1 MEEVEG
7 TAMTQTIAARLAEF
21 SDSLQFEAIPPEVI
35 DKTKHLVLDTLG
47 VCLGSTRLDFGNAVL
62 GLVSR
67 WGGASEATLIGGT
80 GKVPVQNAAF
90 CNGVLGHGQ
99 DYDDTHLESVV
110 HPSGGLV
117 PVALAAAERAGRSG
131 RDTLAALVAGLEA
144 SIRIGMPALNR
155 FHLRGFHTTS
165 IAATFGAA
173 LSTAKLDAMAVGPAI
188 NAVGIG
194 GSFTSGLLECIPAG
208 SGAKRLHAG
217 WAGLCGVVSAQ
228 LAAAGYTGPRTV
240 FEGKL
245 GVYNSFLRGES
256 LYLGAIFKG
265 LGREWEILNIRPK
278 LYPCCHYLQAF
289 LDAAA
294 VLRREHR
301 IVPQDIVQ
309 IACRVAPGAVNIVCE
324 PFEKKL
330 NPVTGYD
337 VRFSLPFAVA
347 LMFVKGRAGV
357 AEFSEQYAS
366 DPAIRQ
372 LMSKVEYCAEPSYEV
387 KDMPGWIEVT
397 LKNGSRHTHEIPQV
411 RGDARNPVL
420 LQELMG
426 KFEANT
432 GFLAAAR
439 RTRIAEE
446 ILAFEKLPDIR
457 PFMSRLAAA

>member
-1 MEEVEG
+1 
-7 TAMTQTIAARLAEF
+7 MTQTIARRLAQF
-21 SDSLQFEAIPPEVI
+21 SESLHFEDIPPEVVE
-35 DKTKHLVLDTLG
+35 KTKHLVLDTLG

-67 WGGASEATLIGGT
+67 WGGAPEATLIGGKS
-80 GKVPVQNAAF
+80 KVPVQNAAF

-117 PVALAAAERAGRSG
+117 PVALAAAERTGRSG
-131 RDTLAALVAGLEA
+131 RDTLAALIVGLET

-173 LSTAKLDAMAVGPAI
+173 LSTAKLDGMAVEPAI

-217 WAGLCGVVSAQ
+217 WAGLCGIVAAQ
-228 LAAAGYTGPRTV
+228 LAAAGYTGPETV

-245 GVYNSFLRGES
+245 GVYNSFLRGEA
-256 LYLGAIFKG
+256 LDLDAVFKG

-294 VLRREHR
+294 ALRREHR
-301 IVPQDIVQ
+301 IAPQDIAQ
-309 IACRVAPGAVNIVCE
+309 IECRIAPGAVLC
-324 PFEKKL
+324 
-330 NPVTGYD
+330 
-337 VRFSLPFAVA
+337 RFVDAGERE
-347 LMFVKGRAGV
+347 GR
-357 AEFSEQYAS
+357 
-366 DPAIRQ
+366 R
-372 LMSKVEYCAEPSYEV
+372 
-387 KDMPGWIEVT
+387 
-397 LKNGSRHTHEIPQV
+397 
-411 RGDARNPVL
+411 RGIF
-420 LQELMG
+420 G
-426 KFEANT
+426 
-432 GFLAAAR
+432 G
-439 RTRIAEE
+439 
-446 ILAFEKLPDIR
+446 
-457 PFMSRLAAA
+457 